1 MDEYLV
7 EIITEEGKD
16 TIKTFGVS
24 VIDVVNTMVDLIH
37 VQELGEITR
46 IKDQQSWTFSQQ
58 ISLEELRSLKA
69 LRFLF
74 SIGSE
79 AIFLGVIQI

>member
-24 VIDVVNTMVDLIH
+24 VIDVVNSMVDMHHID
-37 VQELGEITR
+37 ELGEIIR
-46 IKDQQSWTFSQQ
+46 VKDHERWIFSNK
-58 ISLEELRSLKA
+58 ISLRELRSLKSMIKDKSEINMH
-69 LRFLF
+69 L
-74 SIGSE
+74 SIE
-79 AIFLGVIQI
+79 P

>member
-37 VQELGEITR
+37 IQELGEITR

-69 LRFLF
+69 LVKDQ
-74 SIGSE
+74 
-79 AIFLGVIQI
+79 AQIKLSLVEEN